1 MKLFFLALLP
11 FYLCY
16 GTGERLLDER
26 VAKIFFDKQ
35 YQITSIKRAGLE
47 YCLNYEQL
55 RRKSLSKEAQK
66 SFFPYEYNRFELYL
80 PFDKLVAIKAYKQY
94 VDCYLQWIKGLSQDD
109 FYKHFKKL
117 PNFNNR
123 ILFQHYIAKQQN
135 CQVKQQFLFSVF
147 YTAKLSSKIDLVVQ

>member
-1 MKLFFLALLP
+1 MSGKIMKLFFLALLP

-94 VDCYLQWIKGLSQDD
+94 VDSYLQWIKGLSQDD

-123 ILFQHYIAKQQN
+123 FEICMDMYDSIQYQSEMQ
-135 CQVKQQFLFSVF
+135 
-147 YTAKLSSKIDLVVQ
+147 KIIKKYCKKCE